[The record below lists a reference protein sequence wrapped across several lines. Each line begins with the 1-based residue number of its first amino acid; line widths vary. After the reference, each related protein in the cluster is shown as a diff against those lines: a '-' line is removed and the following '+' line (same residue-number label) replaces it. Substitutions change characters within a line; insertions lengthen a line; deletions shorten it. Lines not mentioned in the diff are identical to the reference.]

1 MKVREYAYAS
11 DDLLLL
17 IKVMDMLGIHALSI
31 ADTARFYGMLGIC
44 SFYIEEDYRCCYCLN
59 RIDTYVNHLDY
70 VEDEDKY
77 HYWLD
82 TLFMKYLLEAMM
94 AMAEEKFDERKI

>member
-44 SFYIEEDYRCCYCLN
+44 SFY
-59 RIDTYVNHLDY
+59 TYVNHLDY